1 MKCYLFL
8 TFAIGGSYPHPK
20 GCELATAVLSRGFYL
35 FFLPVGQAPVK
46 GAFQPFDI
54 LGIAAHELSFG
65 VGNLGDRAAI
75 AFDKLHDLVERFQTA
90 VVGKERS
97 DTEPD
102 LGTVFE
108 TNIKVCRT
116 FEIEGVGEEQCL
128 LHRVSTELMDCGNH
142 LFAPFVRVSRVMAE
156 TVPDTDIV
164 AGEVHE
170 EEVGTDAVGE
180 VDAVTSLVLLLPCVH
195 HETVGIC
202 GVVHRVSLADCFDRF
217 MGDGSDR
224 LHVILQRQV
233 HIRCAKEYGI
243 TEHTA
248 LLGLRKCTDE
258 VVLNLAGETTA
269 ETEFGE
275 RTDTVFATSK
285 HVNLLVDSTDSFRF
299 EFGMV
304 LVVVVE
310 IDFVDDG
317 QDVDFEVSVT
327 HQRVRIATS
336 FDSHV
341 RRGAFVISHTYL
353 VTVKTEHAQE
363 MHERGC
369 EPRSLGE
376 EQVKLFT
383 AER

>member
-1 MKCYLFL
+1 
-8 TFAIGGSYPHPK
+8 
-20 GCELATAVLSRGFYL
+20 
-35 FFLPVGQAPVK
+35 
-46 GAFQPFDI
+46 
-54 LGIAAHELSFG
+54 
-65 VGNLGDRAAI
+65 
-75 AFDKLHDLVERFQTA
+75 
-90 VVGKERS
+90 
-97 DTEPD
+97 
-102 LGTVFE
+102 
-108 TNIKVCRT
+108 
-116 FEIEGVGEEQCL
+116 
-128 LHRVSTELMDCGNH
+128 MDCGNH
-142 LFAPFVRVSRVMAE
+142 LFAPFVRVTRVMAE
-156 TVPDTDIV
+156 AIPDTDIV

-180 VDAVTSLVLLLPCVH
+180 VDTVASLVLLLPCVH

-202 GVVHRVSLADCFDRF
+202 GVVHRVALADCFDRF
-217 MGDGSDR
+217 MSDGSDR

-233 HIRCAKEYGI
+233 HIRCAKENGI
-243 TEHTA
+243 AKNTA

-275 RTDTVFATSK
+275 RADTVFATSQ

-341 RRGAFVISHTYL
+341 RRRVFVISHSYL

-363 MHERGC
+363 MHERGG

-376 EQVKLFT
+376 EQVKLVT
-383 AER
+383 AEREGAEVVNLAVDFRHIFLSELHDAAILSVAALVGPLSGVIAVLGEVEVVHVELIQVCLKQTFYAPMVEHIVTFL